1 MSKLDDLQKTI
12 SKLKKPAEKAKA
24 KPKSDSDKP
33 NSVSEPAQCDSAKT
47 QVKRRGGHPTKT
59 LPVISNPDTAEITDK
74 EEIFCQAVVKGSND
88 SDAYRSAY
96 DTAKMKPESVNR
108 MAHDLRQNLKITSRI
123 AYLREQAAKAA
134 VVTESHV
141 LQEAARIGFSDPRQ
155 LFDENGNL
163 LPVKQWADSL
173 AAAVKSFKVVSRKVV
188 TQTGENDELITT
200 ETAVTEVS
208 MWDKNSALEK
218 LFKHMGLYEKDNKQR
233 NPLMDGFARL
243 PPEAQRLIAERLQS
257 IAGPIIPGQSDPRAG
272 SRVTH

>member
-24 KPKSDSDKP
+24 KPNSDSDKP
-33 NSVSEPAQCDSAKT
+33 NSVSKQVKSDSAET

-74 EEIFCQAVVKGSND
+74 EEIFCQAVVAGKNN
-88 SDAYRSAY
+88 SDAYRDAY
-96 DTAKMKPESVNR
+96 VTGKMKLETINR
-108 MAHDLRQNLKITSRI
+108 RACELRQYGKITARI